1 VSTSYSAYPPFSL
14 PDPEQ
19 AIALQMASDYLTQIG
34 TQAAAFLLG
43 CPKITGDVALI
54 AEFSN
59 TLLNSAA
66 LCAGLVEIADEQDL
80 RLNANEAEY
89 SESRDAKAA

>member
-19 AIALQMASDYLTQIG
+19 TIALQMASDYLTQIG
-34 TQAAAFLLG
+34 AQAATFLLG
-43 CPKITGDVALI
+43 CPKITGDSALI

-66 LCAGLVEIADEQDL
+66 LCAGLVEIADEQD
-80 RLNANEAEY
+80 RHSNAGEAGFAEAHNEE
-89 SESRDAKAA
+89 AA

>member
-19 AIALQMASDYLTQIG
+19 TIALQMASDYLTQIG
-34 TQAAAFLLG
+34 AQAATFLLG
-43 CPKITGDVALI
+43 CPKITGDSALI

-66 LCAGLVEIADEQDL
+66 LCAGLVEIADEQD
-80 RLNANEAEY
+80 RRSEGGAAAYSKGSDAEA
-89 SESRDAKAA
+89 A